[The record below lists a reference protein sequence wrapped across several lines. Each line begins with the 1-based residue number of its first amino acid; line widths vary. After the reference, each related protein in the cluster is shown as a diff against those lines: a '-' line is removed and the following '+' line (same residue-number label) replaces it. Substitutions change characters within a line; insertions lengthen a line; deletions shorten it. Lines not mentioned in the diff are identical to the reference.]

1 MIVISNGMLRSG
13 STLQYNVAAS
23 LLELNG
29 PLTRAGFLGDVR
41 NPDVRAK
48 LDAMKAAPGWTILK
62 THEAP
67 LERGFYDDRV
77 RVLFSYRDVRDI
89 AASIKKKWGHPFE
102 QILSD
107 IDAMIE
113 IERGFADIPNV
124 LVQSYDKLYANLP
137 EATREIA
144 DFIGVRASEADVQ
157 SIAAGQAV
165 EKQVENRG
173 GVVSKLM
180 NIVMRKSYDERTL
193 LHPDHISATG
203 GRDGDWMNQFN
214 KAEITALNQRFAS
227 WLSRHGYKPVAE
239 SAS

>member
-1 MIVISNGMLRSG
+1 MLRSG

-29 PLTRAGFLGDVR
+29 PLTRAGFLGDFR
-41 NPDVRAK
+41 KPEARAK
-48 LDAMKAAPGWTILK
+48 LDAMKAAPGWTIVK

-89 AASIKKKWGHPFE
+89 AASIKKKWAYPFE

-113 IERGFADIPNV
+113 IERAFGDIPNV
-124 LVQSYDKLYANLP
+124 LVQSYDKLYADLP
-137 EATREIA
+137 AATREIA
-144 DFIGVRASEADVQ
+144 DFLGVHATEVDIQ
-157 SIAAGQAV
+157 TIAAGQAI
-165 EKQVENRG
+165 EKQAESRG
-173 GVVSKLM
+173 GVLSKLM
-180 NIVMRKSYDERTL
+180 GLVKRKSYDQRTL

-203 GRDGDWMNQFN
+203 GRDGDWMNQFETG
-214 KAEITALNQRFAS
+214 EIAVLNERFAD
-227 WLSRHGYKPVAE
+227 WLHRHEYKPVSE